1 MKEETIDARELY
13 DKWSKRRN
21 KIIEN
26 FRNGKISL
34 KQRAI
39 ELTKNESQFLNYRPL
54 PTNIFHLEDVYNEN
68 NNELLVIKLIL
79 VHDKVDEVNL
89 KPLLKTVEKYI
100 DNCIEIDNEVYL
112 IFLFKLNRKEVNKQI
127 EEESYPVEEILNPE
141 TSYYNSMNI
150 PRFFFIMNLT
160 PLKDIFGIDGVPSLK
175 YPYYK
180 INHGIYLALNN
191 GAQFYEVRKK
201 LIQDRLVRP
210 MYYEDLQEVF
220 RSTWE
225 ANIARLLNFRNIN
238 WEYEKK
244 GFILNSEHLVKKY
257 GYNTYNPDFFLS
269 DNRIIEV
276 KGYWDAH
283 SLMQVSLFKEQYPEY
298 SLYIIDSDMLYSLNK
313 MYENKVPNWH
323 SISVTTSTEN
333 IPIVGITIKERVQN
347 SKVLKIGDRI
357 ILQRDYNNVYDRNA
371 IKALNENGGM
381 VGYIAKE
388 WASIYSDK
396 IDLGMKYQATVKS
409 IEAKVI
415 YITVTRTNIDED
427 IAYDF
432 LI

>member
-1 MKEETIDARELY
+1 
-13 DKWSKRRN
+13 
-21 KIIEN
+21 
-26 FRNGKISL
+26 
-34 KQRAI
+34 
-39 ELTKNESQFLNYRPL
+39 
-54 PTNIFHLEDVYNEN
+54 
-68 NNELLVIKLIL
+68 LL
-79 VHDKVDEVNL
+79 
-89 KPLLKTVEKYI
+89 
-100 DNCIEIDNEVYL
+100 
-112 IFLFKLNRKEVNKQI
+112 KLNRKEVNKQI
-127 EEESYPVEEILNPE
+127 EKESYPVEEILNPNS
-141 TSYYNSMNI
+141 SYYNTMNI
-150 PRFFFIMNLT
+150 PRFSFIMNLT

-180 INHGIYLALNN
+180 VNHGIYLALNN
-191 GAQFYEVRKK
+191 GAQFYEIRKK
-201 LIQDRLVRP
+201 LIYDGLVRP

-225 ANIARLLNFRNIN
+225 ANIARLLSFRNIT
-238 WEYEKK
+238 WEYEKR
-244 GFILNSEHLVKKY
+244 GFILESEHLVKKY

-276 KGYWDAH
+276 KGHWDAH

-313 MYENKVPNWH
+313 MYEHKIPNWH
-323 SISVTTSTEN
+323 RISVTPSTEN

-347 SKVLKIGDRI
+347 NKTLKIGDRI
-357 ILQRDYNNVYDRNA
+357 ILQRDHNNVYDQNA
-371 IKALNENGGM
+371 IKALNENGRM

-388 WASIYSDK
+388 WASVYSDK

-415 YITVTRTNIDED
+415 YIAVTRTNIDED